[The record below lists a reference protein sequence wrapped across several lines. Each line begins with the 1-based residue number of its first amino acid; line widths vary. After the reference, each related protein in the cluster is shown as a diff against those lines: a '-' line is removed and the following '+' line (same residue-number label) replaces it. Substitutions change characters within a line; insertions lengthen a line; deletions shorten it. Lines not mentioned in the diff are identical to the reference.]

1 MTDVLTS
8 LQRISFPE
16 WIGFVFGVW
25 GIILG
30 IKEKLLYYPVSLV
43 NVVVSLYLFFNQKL
57 YSDAIQQIVYISLLS
72 YGWVKWSR
80 GERPETKLNVTH
92 ASQKV
97 IFRLLFLIA
106 AYTFITGTLFKN
118 YTDASL
124 PYWDALATALSFAA
138 QYLLAEKK
146 IENWLVWIDVNI
158 IYIGIYFYKGLPLYT
173 ILFSVYLF
181 LAVAGY
187 FKWLRHVEESPA
199 E

>member
-1 MTDVLTS
+1 MLRSILFLDV
-8 LQRISFPE
+8 R
-16 WIGFVFGVW
+16 
-25 GIILG
+25 
-30 IKEKLLYYPVSLV
+30 
-43 NVVVSLYLFFNQKL
+43 L

-72 YGWVKWSR
+72 YGWVRWTK

-92 ASQKV
+92 ASQKL
-97 IFRLLFLIA
+97 IFRLLFLIIA
-106 AYTFITGTLFKN
+106 FTFVVGTLFKN

-124 PYWDALATALSFAA
+124 PYWDALATALSFSA

-173 ILFSVYLF
+173 VLFTIYLL

-187 FKWLRHVEESPA
+187 FKWMNHVEEKDV
-199 E
+199 